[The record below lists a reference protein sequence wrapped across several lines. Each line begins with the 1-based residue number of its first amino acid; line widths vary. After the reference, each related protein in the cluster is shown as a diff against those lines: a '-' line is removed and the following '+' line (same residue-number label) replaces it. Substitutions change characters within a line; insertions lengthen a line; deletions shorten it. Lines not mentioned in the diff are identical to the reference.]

1 MVMEENGERKL
12 TRSFVDMLQNEQFK
26 QQILEA
32 INFGLKRNQ
41 EKYSDLYEDTNFVL
55 NEKYTYEEICRLF
68 NWEKNQT
75 PQNLG
80 GYFYD
85 KATNTY
91 PVFINYDKAPDISE
105 SIQYEDKLL
114 SDTHLRAISKGHR
127 SMSSPEILRLK
138 AWPENGMKTYLFMRK
153 NKKDKGGKEF
163 YFLGEMTPTRE
174 FEPIT
179 TRSGDSAV
187 EIYYQLKNPIRQDI
201 YEFMLSDL
209 NEDD

>member
-1 MVMEENGERKL
+1 
-12 TRSFVDMLQNEQFK
+12 
-26 QQILEA
+26 
-32 INFGLKRNQ
+32 
-41 EKYSDLYEDTNFVL
+41 
-55 NEKYTYEEICRLF
+55 
-68 NWEKNQT
+68 
-75 PQNLG
+75 
-80 GYFYD
+80 
-85 KATNTY
+85 
-91 PVFINYDKAPDISE
+91 
-105 SIQYEDKLL
+105 
-114 SDTHLRAISKGHR
+114 
-127 SMSSPEILRLK
+127 MSSPEILRLK

-163 YFLGEMTPTRE
+163 YFLGEMTPTGE